1 MVPGQP
7 FKLNLWRRLASLW
20 SDPDLALLDLL
31 DLGVPLGVNQA
42 LTPSSAW
49 PRAEAVP
56 AEATPLVECSSSWKS
71 AQDHLPLVRKLV
83 QEEVDAGFVRLVP
96 GGVAELKARYDRVAI
111 AKLGWSL
118 QRAVPLVW
126 LWTVQF
132 RTSHPTL
139 FFLTTCCS
147 LASAMSWH
155 AHHCPWPLN
164 GSFSSPLTSPKRIV
178 VS

>member
-1 MVPGQP
+1 M
-7 FKLNLWRRLASLW
+7 
-20 SDPDLALLDLL
+20 
-31 DLGVPLGVNQA
+31 PLGVNQA

-49 PRAEAVP
+49 RAEAVP

-96 GGVAELKARYDRVAI
+96 GGVAELKAKMTGWPLVSWV
-111 AKLGWSL
+111 WSL

-126 LWTVQF
+126 LWTVQLPI
-132 RTSHPTL
+132 SHPTL
-139 FFLTTCCS
+139 FFPTTCCS

-155 AHHCPWPLN
+155 AHHCPWPLTE
-164 GSFSSPLTSPKRIV
+164 SFSSPLTSPRRIV
-178 VS
+178 VFDTSCRSGAFMLSCGR